1 MVFVVVAFA
10 EVSQFLTPCSVVR
23 KLIVDVCF
31 GREADGD
38 LDKIFESGQID
49 EYVYGRKLT
58 SPAPRALERLVEIC
72 RQAYVPKSYTSIIC
86 QLILARID
94 EGTGWMRNSST
105 GTVSRFLLRVF
116 LRCTSIYGMTI
127 VALDNISYMDELSW
141 KLVELIYDHSP
152 RTIILGTS
160 RPITSQQTNIDG
172 DFWVRLNKCEYS
184 ERFLHVG
191 LLPMHKSDVKSLIAN
206 KLGVEIS
213 QVDSEMATEVF
224 VKSGGMPWLALELS
238 PKDSWNIEKS
248 EKSDIPALKSENDD
262 RSADNI
268 GNIILCAN
276 FLECGGSFY

>member
-10 EVSQFLTPCSVVR
+10 KVSQFLTPCSVVR

-31 GREADGD
+31 GCEADGD
-38 LDKIFESGQID
+38 LDKIFESGQIE
-49 EYVYGRKLT
+49 EYVYGRNLS
-58 SPAPRALERLVEIC
+58 SPVPRALERLVEIC
-72 RQAYVPKSYTSIIC
+72 RKAYVPKSYTSIIC
-86 QLILARID
+86 QLILT

-105 GTVSRFLLRVF
+105 GTISRFLLRVF

-160 RPITSQQTNIDG
+160 RPITSQQTNING
-172 DFWVRLNKCEYS
+172 DFWARLNKREYN

-238 PKDSWNIEKS
+238 IKDSWNTEKS
-248 EKSDIPALKSENDD
+248 EKSEVPALKV
-262 RSADNI
+262 SAARFFSYI
-268 GNIILCAN
+268 SAFLCSRELV
-276 FLECGGSFY
+276 F